1 MCAAISALDKC
12 SRAKLD
18 AAIEMAEP
26 GNPLQIEQLAKNLEL
41 FDFVPGIKTAAEYG
55 RYLIQESGH
64 FDYDENLEGFY
75 DYHGCGED
83 RMDREMGLFIPE
95 G

>member
-1 MCAAISALDKC
+1 MPDRNGKIFYTSITSLSHISK
-12 SRAKLD
+12 
-18 AAIEMAEP
+18 
-26 GNPLQIEQLAKNLEL
+26 
-41 FDFVPGIKTAAEYG
+41 YG

-83 RMDREMGLFIPE
+83 RLDREMGLFILE
-95 G
+95 GYVCYRGFLSLDEVMAGCESERMPQIGGM